1 MEVNVF
7 GPDTTTDDV
16 LAGVDLTGRTAL
28 VTGVTSGLG
37 GETARALAAAGAT
50 VILAARN
57 GDAAAI
63 VADGIGEAVPGAEL
77 LVTAIDLADLSSVR
91 GAAESLGGQPIDLL
105 INNAG
110 VMYTPF
116 ERTADGF
123 ELQFGTNH
131 LGHFLLTTL
140 LLPNLIAA
148 AGRAGTPSRVVTV
161 SSDAHRAHA
170 VDLADPNFRDREY
183 DKFVAYAQSKAA
195 NVLMTIE
202 LQKRYAESGIQAFA
216 VHPGVC
222 ATGLSRYM
230 ARDDFAEMKAMSAGK
245 PGCWRISSPSRRGSD
260 IGVGG
265 DRHGTGLRGRGVP
278 RRLRCRQGVP
288 ACRGS
293 VDRRGA
299 VGTVGATRRPL
310 NANPGPVASARPTPE
325 GLGYTV
331 SGGSICSASSCASSR
346 IRTRSPPLRRSAFS
360 SLPLV
365 TNTGPFPMFA
375 IACAATSAG
384 SETWRPSMSMFS
396 PARSIAGVR
405 VTPRTISRTSTS
417 YSRISSHRP
426 SAKVRQNDFTPA

>member
-148 AGRAGTPSRVVTV
+148 AGRPGPRPGWSPCRRTRTARMPS
-161 SSDAHRAHA
+161 
-170 VDLADPNFRDREY
+170 
-183 DKFVAYAQSKAA
+183 
-195 NVLMTIE
+195 
-202 LQKRYAESGIQAFA
+202 
-216 VHPGVC
+216 
-222 ATGLSRYM
+222 
-230 ARDDFAEMKAMSAGK
+230 
-245 PGCWRISSPSRRGSD
+245 ISPIRTS
-260 IGVGG
+260 
-265 DRHGTGLRGRGVP
+265 GTGSTTSSSRMRSP
-278 RRLRCRQGVP
+278 RR
-288 ACRGS
+288 
-293 VDRRGA
+293 
-299 VGTVGATRRPL
+299 
-310 NANPGPVASARPTPE
+310 PT
-325 GLGYTV
+325 
-331 SGGSICSASSCASSR
+331 SS
-346 IRTRSPPLRRSAFS
+346 
-360 SLPLV
+360 
-365 TNTGPFPMFA
+365 
-375 IACAATSAG
+375 
-384 SETWRPSMSMFS
+384 
-396 PARSIAGVR
+396 
-405 VTPRTISRTSTS
+405 
-417 YSRISSHRP
+417 
-426 SAKVRQNDFTPA
+426 

>member
-7 GPDTTTDDV
+7 GPGTTTDDV
-16 LAGVDLTGRTAL
+16 LVGVDLTGRTAL

-63 VADGIGEAVPGAEL
+63 VADGVREAVPGAEL

-91 GAAESLGGQPIDLL
+91 GATESLGGQPIDLL

-148 AGRAGTPSRVVTV
+148 AGGAGTPSRVVTV

-202 LQKRYAESGIQAFA
+202 LQKRYADSGIQAFA

-230 ARDDFAEMKAMSAGK
+230 SRDDFAEMKAMSAGK
-245 PGCWRISSPSRRGSD
+245 PGLLENLKSI
-260 IGVGG
+260 
-265 DRHGTGLRGRGVP
+265 
-278 RRLRCRQGVP
+278 P
-288 ACRGS
+288 A
-293 VDRRGA
+293 A
-299 VGTVGATRRPL
+299 
-310 NANPGPVASARPTPE
+310 
-325 GLGYTV
+325 
-331 SGGSICSASSCASSR
+331 
-346 IRTRSPPLRRSAFS
+346 
-360 SLPLV
+360 
-365 TNTGPFPMFA
+365 
-375 IACAATSAG
+375 AATSVWAATATDLDSAG
-384 SETWRPSMSMFS
+384 GAYLADCAVGRASRHAVDPSTAEELWELSEQLVGR
-396 PARSIAGVR
+396 
-405 VTPRTISRTSTS
+405 
-417 YSRISSHRP
+417 
-426 SAKVRQNDFTPA
+426 

>member
-1 MEVNVF
+1 MELNGF
-7 GPDTTTDDV
+7 GSDTTTDDV

-57 GDAAAI
+57 GDAAAM
-63 VADGIGEAVPGAEL
+63 VADGVREAVPGAEL
-77 LVTAIDLADLSSVR
+77 FFTAIDLADLSSVR
-91 GAAESLGGQPIDLL
+91 SAVESLGGQPIDLL

-148 AGRAGTPSRVVTV
+148 GGAGTPSRVVTV

-170 VDLADPNFRDREY
+170 VDLVDPNFRDREY

-202 LQKRYAESGIQAFA
+202 LQKRYADSGIQAFA

-222 ATGLSRYM
+222 ATGLARHMS
-230 ARDDFAEMKAMSAGK
+230 RDDFAEMKAMSAGK
-245 PGCWRISSPSRRGSD
+245 PGLLENLKSI
-260 IGVGG
+260 
-265 DRHGTGLRGRGVP
+265 
-278 RRLRCRQGVP
+278 P
-288 ACRGS
+288 A
-293 VDRRGA
+293 A
-299 VGTVGATRRPL
+299 
-310 NANPGPVASARPTPE
+310 
-325 GLGYTV
+325 
-331 SGGSICSASSCASSR
+331 
-346 IRTRSPPLRRSAFS
+346 
-360 SLPLV
+360 
-365 TNTGPFPMFA
+365 
-375 IACAATSAG
+375 AATSVWA
-384 SETWRPSMSMFS
+384 
-396 PARSIAGVR
+396 A
-405 VTPRTISRTSTS
+405 TSTELEGAGGAYLADCAVGRAARHAVDPVTAEALWAFS
-417 YSRISSHRP
+417 EQLVGR
-426 SAKVRQNDFTPA
+426 

>member
-1 MEVNVF
+1 MELNVF
-7 GPDTTTDDV
+7 GSDTTTDDV

-63 VADGIGEAVPGAEL
+63 VADGVREAVPGAEL
-77 LVTAIDLADLSSVR
+77 FVTAIDLADLSSVR
-91 GAAESLGGQPIDLL
+91 GAIESLGGQPIDLL

-148 AGRAGTPSRVVTV
+148 GGTGTPSRVVTV

-170 VDLADPNFRDREY
+170 VDLVDPNFRDREY
-183 DKFVAYAQSKAA
+183 DKFVAYAQSKTA

-202 LQKRYAESGIQAFA
+202 LQKRYADSGIQAFA

-222 ATGLSRYM
+222 ATGLARHMS
-230 ARDDFAEMKAMSAGK
+230 RDDFAEMKAMSAGK
-245 PGCWRISSPSRRGSD
+245 PGLLENLKSI
-260 IGVGG
+260 
-265 DRHGTGLRGRGVP
+265 
-278 RRLRCRQGVP
+278 P
-288 ACRGS
+288 A
-293 VDRRGA
+293 A
-299 VGTVGATRRPL
+299 
-310 NANPGPVASARPTPE
+310 
-325 GLGYTV
+325 
-331 SGGSICSASSCASSR
+331 
-346 IRTRSPPLRRSAFS
+346 
-360 SLPLV
+360 
-365 TNTGPFPMFA
+365 
-375 IACAATSAG
+375 AATSVWAATTTELDSAG
-384 SETWRPSMSMFS
+384 GAYLADCAVGRAARHAVDPATAEALWALSEQLVGR
-396 PARSIAGVR
+396 
-405 VTPRTISRTSTS
+405 
-417 YSRISSHRP
+417 
-426 SAKVRQNDFTPA
+426 